1 MASFLIRQFDVFENE
16 DPASATEFPF
26 LAVLQSDAVYQT
38 TSVIVAPFVER
49 PTTITS
55 ERTQPLFT
63 VRGRRLALI
72 LTDLAAIPRVTLRQR
87 VTNLADGHDR
97 IMSGLDLLFVGF

>member
-1 MASFLIRQFDVFENE
+1 MAAFLIRQFDVFENE
-16 DPASATEFPF
+16 DPRSGTEFPF
-26 LAVLQSDAVYQT
+26 IAVLQSDAVYQT
-38 TSVIVAPFVER
+38 TSVIVAPLVER

-55 ERTQPLFT
+55 ERTQPMFT

-72 LTDLAAIPRVTLRQR
+72 LTDLAAMPRVALRER
-87 VTNLADGHDR
+87 VTNLEEGHDR